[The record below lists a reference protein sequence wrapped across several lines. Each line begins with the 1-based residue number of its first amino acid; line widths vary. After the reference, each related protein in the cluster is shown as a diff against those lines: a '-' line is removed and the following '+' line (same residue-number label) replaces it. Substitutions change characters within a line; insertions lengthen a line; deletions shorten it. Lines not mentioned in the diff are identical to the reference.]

1 MKGSAMVSA
10 LPYALNKAAEDELCR
25 IYITDALKV
34 IAENTALEG
43 GKMMA
48 KRYYDILNPGEED
61 NRTAEEIVEDVL
73 SAAGIEV
80 I

>member
-1 MKGSAMVSA
+1 MVSA

-25 IYITDALKV
+25 IYITDALKA
-34 IAENTALEG
+34 IAKNTVHEG
-43 GKMMA
+43 GELMS
-48 KRYYDILNPGEED
+48 KRYFDIINPAEED
-61 NRTAEEIVEDVL
+61 NRTAEEIVDDVL

>member
-1 MKGSAMVSA
+1 MKGAAMVSA

-25 IYITDALKV
+25 IYITDALKA

-43 GKMMA
+43 GKLMA
-48 KRYYDILNPGEED
+48 RRYYDILNPAEDD
-61 NRTAEEIVEDVL
+61 NRTAEEIIDDVL
-73 SAAGIEV
+73 SSAGIEV

>member
-1 MKGSAMVSA
+1 MISA
-10 LPYALNKAAEDELCR
+10 LPYALNKTAEDDLCR

-34 IAENTALEG
+34 LAENTAREG
-43 GKMMA
+43 GKMMS